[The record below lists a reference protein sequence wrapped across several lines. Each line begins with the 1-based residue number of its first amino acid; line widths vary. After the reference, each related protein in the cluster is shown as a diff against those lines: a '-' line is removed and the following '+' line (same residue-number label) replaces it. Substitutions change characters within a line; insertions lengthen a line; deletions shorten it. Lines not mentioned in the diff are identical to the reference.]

1 MIIGF
6 GFGSPL
12 TALIMLLATSAISY
26 LIWRSFRKINGR
38 QTQPTRAE
46 LRRYYQEQRERAR
59 ALARE
64 FDVSDEEIERRI
76 DQELDSHG
84 RP

>member
-26 LIWRSFRKINGR
+26 VIWRSFRKLNGR
-38 QTQPTRAE
+38 PNKPTRAE
-46 LRRYYQEQRERAR
+46 LRRYYEEQRERAR

-64 FDVSDEEIERRI
+64 FDISDEEIERRI
-76 DQELDSHG
+76 DRELDNHDG
-84 RP
+84 H

>member
-12 TALIMLLATSAISY
+12 TALIMLLANSAISY

-38 QTQPTRAE
+38 PAQPTRAE